1 MAEPQI
7 YLYDEVVYID
17 GATQYWSLDDEVY
30 TLVFT
35 RYDVERNEEQEQVI
49 AEPLEEPQVI
59 AEPQV
64 ELVLDR
70 QAAIECRERLRLL
83 MSL

>member
-35 RYDVERNEEQEQVI
+35 RYDEAQEQVI
-49 AEPLEEPQVI
+49 AKPLEK
-59 AEPQV
+59 PQV
-64 ELVLDR
+64 EQILDR
-70 QAAIECRERLRLL
+70 QAAIECRARLRLL
-83 MSL
+83 MPYL